1 MRRALAVLLTLLIAL
16 PALAQVTEDDLDEA
30 AQRMNEAQA
39 RADSLARQLEDA
51 YVRQVQL
58 TDEISGLN
66 EAIER
71 TRARLTAAEAA
82 VEELAVQMYIGASS
96 SVSLVVLLGGG
107 SESVPAGLEYVRKV
121 TGLEESAIDT
131 FRAAQAE
138 LERQTGRLAEA
149 ETEQQEVTAELA
161 ALTEEAEAN
170 FVSAAADF
178 EALTAQRAREE
189 EERRRREAEEAARL
203 AAATS
208 TTSTSAPATTAA
220 PSDAP
225 AETTTTTSAPADT
238 TPTTS
243 PPTTAPPPA
252 PTGGQACP
260 VAGPVS
266 FIDTWGAP
274 RSGGRGHQG
283 VDMMAARGTPVAAIF
298 DGTISKTGSGSALGG
313 ITIWMRSNAGDSFYY
328 AHLDSIAA
336 GIASGTSVVAG
347 QVIGAVGSTG
357 NASPSYPHLHF
368 EYHPGGGGAVN
379 PYPLVKGICG

>member
-1 MRRALAVLLTLLIAL
+1 MRKALAVLLTLLVAL

-58 TDEISGLN
+58 ADEISGLN

-71 TRARLTAAEAA
+71 TSARLTAAEAA

-149 ETEQQEVTAELA
+149 ETEQEAVTAELA

-208 TTSTSAPATTAA
+208 TTTTTAAPATTAA
-220 PSDAP
+220 PDAP

-238 TPTTS
+238 TPTT
-243 PPTTAPPPA
+243 APPPE
-252 PTGGQACP
+252 PSGGQACP

-336 GIASGTSVVAG
+336 GIASGTPVAAG